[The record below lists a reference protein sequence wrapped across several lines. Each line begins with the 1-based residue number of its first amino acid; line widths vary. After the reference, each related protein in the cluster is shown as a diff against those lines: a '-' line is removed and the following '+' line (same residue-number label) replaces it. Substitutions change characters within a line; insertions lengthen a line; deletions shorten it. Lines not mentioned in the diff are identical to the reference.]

1 MDEFDEL
8 LKKFDDTPAPE
19 PEPTLGKVLV
29 VDDDPNIQ
37 QGLKKTL
44 TDRNYEVVIAITG
57 QEALESLGSDV
68 CVIILDVKLR
78 GTDGITLYRQLK
90 EKLPDIPII
99 FYSAYPGDEKVARQC
114 LELKP
119 YAFIEKG
126 VDEDIDRFYGL
137 IKKAAETF
145 QPHSH
150 RD

>member
-19 PEPTLGKVLV
+19 PEPILGKVLV

-44 TDRNYEVVIAITG
+44 TERNYEVIIAVTG
-57 QEALESLGSDV
+57 QEALESISDDV
-68 CVIILDVKLR
+68 CVVILDVKLR
-78 GTDGITLYRQLK
+78 GTDGLTLYRQLK
-90 EKLPDIPII
+90 EKHPDIPII

-126 VDEDIDRFYGL
+126 VDEDIDRLYGL

-145 QPHSH
+145 K
-150 RD
+150 

>member
-8 LKKFDDTPAPE
+8 LKKFDDTPEPE
-19 PEPTLGKVLV
+19 PEPILGKVLV

-44 TDRNYEVVIAITG
+44 TERNYEVVIAVTG
-57 QEALESLGSDV
+57 QEALESLRNDV
-68 CVIILDVKLR
+68 CVVILDVKLR

-90 EKLPDIPII
+90 EKHPGIPII

-126 VDEDIDRFYGL
+126 VEEDIDRLYRL
-137 IKKAAETF
+137 IEKAAREKVK
-145 QPHSH
+145 
-150 RD
+150 

>member
-19 PEPTLGKVLV
+19 PEPTFGKVLV

-44 TDRNYEVVIAITG
+44 TERNYEVVIAVTG
-57 QEALESLGSDV
+57 QEALESLGNDV
-68 CVIILDVKLR
+68 CVVILDVKLR

-90 EKLPDIPII
+90 EKHPDIPII

-126 VDEDIDRFYGL
+126 VGDDIDRLYRL
-137 IKKAAETF
+137 IGKTTNSLEPRT
-145 QPHSH
+145 HTE
-150 RD
+150 